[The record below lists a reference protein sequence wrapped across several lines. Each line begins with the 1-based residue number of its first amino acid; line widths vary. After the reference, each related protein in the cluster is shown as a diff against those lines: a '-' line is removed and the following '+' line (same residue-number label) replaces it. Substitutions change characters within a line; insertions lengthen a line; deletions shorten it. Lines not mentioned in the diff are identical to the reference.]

1 MKERNRIMRIGRTVI
16 DLETLSIEDLT
27 AVISEAR
34 AVRARKQE
42 AECLLKR
49 MNELLNDAKE
59 AGFDFI
65 DKDFGN
71 VLTDHD
77 FEMYDNQ

>member
-1 MKERNRIMRIGRTVI
+1 MRIGRTII
-16 DLETLSIEDLT
+16 DLDSLNVEDLT
-27 AVISEAR
+27 AVIDEAR
-34 AVRARKQE
+34 KIRARKQK
-42 AECLLKR
+42 AISLLKR
-49 MNELLNDAKE
+49 MNELLNEAKE
-59 AGFDFI
+59 EGFDFI